1 MAFAFESKSWS
12 YTGQKEFEN
21 GGFTLLN
28 PTVSVLSVSVQESNV
43 YIAMKAV
50 ENNGVYNHNLNI
62 QYNNTGG
69 ETNLDTIVDAAVAA
83 ALPDFTLDA

>member
-12 YTGQKEFEN
+12 FTGTKEFEN

-28 PTVSVLSVSVQESNV
+28 PTVTVMSVSVQQSNV

-50 ENNGVYNHNLNI
+50 ENGGVYNHHLNI
-62 QYNNTGG
+62 QYNNAAG
-69 ETNLDTIVDAAVAA
+69 ETDLDVIVDAAVAA
-83 ALPDFTLDA
+83 GLPDFTLNA

>member
-12 YTGQKEFEN
+12 YTGEKEFEN

-43 YIAMKAV
+43 YVAMKAV

-62 QYNNTGG
+62 QYNNSGG
-69 ETNLDTIVDAAVAA
+69 ETNLDTIVDSAVAA

>member
-12 YTGQKEFEN
+12 FTGEKEFEN

-28 PTVSVLSVSVQESNV
+28 PTVSVLSVSVQGSNV
-43 YIAMKAV
+43 YVALKAV
-50 ENNGVYNHNLNI
+50 ENNGVYNHSLNI
-62 QYNNTGG
+62 QYNNAGG

>member
-1 MAFAFESKSWS
+1 MAFLFQSKSWS
-12 YTGQKEFEN
+12 FTGEKEFEN

-28 PTVSVLSVSVQESNV
+28 PTVSVMSVSVQDANV

-50 ENNGVYNHNLNI
+50 ENAGVYQHHLNI
-62 QYNNTGG
+62 QYNNAGG

-83 ALPDFTLDA
+83 ALPGFTLNA

>member
-12 YTGQKEFEN
+12 FTGEKEFEN

-28 PTVSVLSVSVQESNV
+28 PTVSVLSVSVQDSNV
-43 YIAMKAV
+43 YVAMKAV
-50 ENNGVYNHNLNI
+50 ENAGVYQHHLNI
-62 QYNNTGG
+62 QYN
-69 ETNLDTIVDAAVAA
+69 VDAAVAA

>member
-12 YTGQKEFEN
+12 FTGEKEFEN

-28 PTVSVLSVSVQESNV
+28 PKVSVISVSVQDSNV
-43 YIAMKAV
+43 YVAMKAV
-50 ENNGVYNHNLNI
+50 ENAGVYQHHLNI
-62 QYNNTGG
+62 QYNNSGG

>member
-12 YTGQKEFEN
+12 LTGTKEFEN

-43 YIAMKAV
+43 YIALKAV
-50 ENNGVYNHNLNI
+50 ENGGVYQHHLNI
-62 QYNNTGG
+62 QYNNAGG
-69 ETNLDTIVDAAVAA
+69 ETNLDTIVDSAVAA

>member
-12 YTGQKEFEN
+12 YTGEKEFEN

-43 YIAMKAV
+43 YVAMKAL

-62 QYNNTGG
+62 QYNNSGG
-69 ETNLDTIVDAAVAA
+69 ETNLDTIVDSAVAA
-83 ALPDFTLDA
+83 ALPDFTLDS

>member
-12 YTGQKEFEN
+12 YTRQKEFEN

-62 QYNNTGG
+62 QYNNAGG
-69 ETNLDTIVDAAVAA
+69 ETNLDTIVDSAVAA
-83 ALPDFTLDA
+83 ALPDFTLDS

>member
-12 YTGQKEFEN
+12 FTGEKEFEN

-28 PTVSVLSVSVQESNV
+28 PTVSVLSVSVQGSNV
-43 YIAMKAV
+43 YVALKAV

>member
-12 YTGQKEFEN
+12 YTGEKEFEN

-28 PTVSVLSVSVQESNV
+28 PTVSVLSVSVQDANV

-83 ALPDFTLDA
+83 ALPDFTLDS

>member
-12 YTGQKEFEN
+12 FTGTKEFED

-28 PTVSVLSVSVQESNV
+28 PTVSVLSSTIQGDNV
-43 YIAMKAV
+43 YIAFKAV
-50 ENNGVYNHNLNI
+50 ENSGVFVHQLNVH
-62 QYNNTGG
+62 YNNSGG

-83 ALPDFTLDA
+83 AFPDFTLDS

>member
-12 YTGQKEFEN
+12 FTGEKEFEN

-28 PTVSVLSVSVQESNV
+28 PTVSVLSVSVQGSNV
-43 YIAMKAV
+43 YVALKAV

-62 QYNNTGG
+62 QYNNAGG

>member
-1 MAFAFESKSWS
+1 MAFTFESKSWS
-12 YTGQKEFEN
+12 LSGTKEFEN

-28 PTVSVLSVSVQESNV
+28 PTVTVMSVSVQQSNV

-50 ENNGVYNHNLNI
+50 ENGGIYNHHLNI
-62 QYNNTGG
+62 QYNNAAG
-69 ETNLDTIVDAAVAA
+69 ETDLDVIVDAAVAA

>member
-12 YTGQKEFEN
+12 YTGEKEFEN

-28 PTVSVLSVSVQESNV
+28 PTVSVLSVSVQEANV

-50 ENNGVYNHNLNI
+50 ENAGVYNHNLNI
-62 QYNNTGG
+62 QYNNSGG

-83 ALPDFTLDA
+83 ALPDFTLDS

>member
-12 YTGQKEFEN
+12 LSGTKEFEN

-28 PTVSVLSVSVQESNV
+28 PTVTVMSVSIQQSIV

-50 ENNGVYNHNLNI
+50 ENGGVYNHHLNI
-62 QYNNTGG
+62 QYNNAAG
-69 ETNLDTIVDAAVAA
+69 ETDLDVIVDAAVAA

>member
-12 YTGQKEFEN
+12 FTGTKEFEN

-28 PTVSVLSVSVQESNV
+28 PTVSVLSVSVQGSNV
-43 YIAMKAV
+43 YVALKAV

-62 QYNNTGG
+62 QYNNAGG

>member
-12 YTGQKEFEN
+12 YTGEKEFEN

-28 PTVSVLSVSVQESNV
+28 PTVSVLSVSVQESNI

-62 QYNNTGG
+62 QYNNSGG
-69 ETNLDTIVDAAVAA
+69 ETNLDTIVDSAVAA
-83 ALPDFTLDA
+83 ALPDFTLDS

>member
-12 YTGQKEFEN
+12 YTGTKEFEN

-43 YIAMKAV
+43 YIALKAV
-50 ENNGVYNHNLNI
+50 ENAGVYNHNLNI
-62 QYNNTGG
+62 QYNNSGG

>member
-12 YTGQKEFEN
+12 FTGTKEFEN

-28 PTVSVLSVSVQESNV
+28 PTVSVLSVSVQGSNI

-62 QYNNTGG
+62 QYNNSAG
-69 ETNLDTIVDAAVAA
+69 ETNLDTIVDSAVAA

>member
-12 YTGQKEFEN
+12 FTGTKEFEN

-28 PTVSVLSVSVQESNV
+28 PTVSVLSVSVQSSNV

>member
-12 YTGQKEFEN
+12 FTGEKEFEN

-28 PTVSVLSVSVQESNV
+28 PTVSVLSVSIQKSNV
-43 YIAMKAV
+43 YVAMKAL

-62 QYNNTGG
+62 QYNNSGG
-69 ETNLDTIVDAAVAA
+69 ETNLDTIVDSAVAA
-83 ALPDFTLDA
+83 ALPDFTLDS

>member
-12 YTGQKEFEN
+12 YTGEKEFEN

-28 PTVSVLSVSVQESNV
+28 PTVTVMSVSVQESNV
-43 YIAMKAV
+43 YISMKAV
-50 ENNGVYNHNLNI
+50 ENGGVYQHHLNI
-62 QYNNTGG
+62 KYNNAGG

-83 ALPDFTLDA
+83 ALPDFTIDA

>member
-12 YTGQKEFEN
+12 LSGTKEFEN

-28 PTVSVLSVSVQESNV
+28 PTVTVMSVSVQQSNV

-50 ENNGVYNHNLNI
+50 ENGGIYNHHLNI
-62 QYNNTGG
+62 QYNNAAG
-69 ETNLDTIVDAAVAA
+69 ETDLDVIVDAAVAA

>member
-1 MAFAFESKSWS
+1 MAFAFESKTWS
-12 YTGQKEFEN
+12 YTGQKEFDN

-28 PTVSVLSVSVQESNV
+28 PTISVISVTTQTSNI

-50 ENNGVYNHNLNI
+50 ENSGVYEHHLNV
-62 QYNNTGG
+62 QYNNSGG

-83 ALPDFTLDA
+83 ALPDFTLDS

>member
-12 YTGQKEFEN
+12 FTGEKEFEN

-28 PTVSVLSVSVQESNV
+28 PTVSVLSVSVQESNI

-62 QYNNTGG
+62 QYNNGAG
-69 ETNLDTIVDAAVAA
+69 ETNLDTIVDSAVAA

>member
-1 MAFAFESKSWS
+1 MAFAFETKSWS
-12 YTGQKEFEN
+12 FTGEKEFDN

-50 ENNGVYNHNLNI
+50 ENNGVFMHNLNI
-62 QYNNTGG
+62 QFNNTGG
-69 ETNLDTIVDAAVAA
+69 ETNLDAIVDAAVAA
-83 ALPDFTLDA
+83 ALPDFTIDA

>member
-12 YTGQKEFEN
+12 FTGEKEFEN

-28 PTVSVLSVSVQESNV
+28 PTVSVLSVSVQESNI

-62 QYNNTGG
+62 QYNNSGG
-69 ETNLDTIVDAAVAA
+69 ETNLDTIVDSAVAA

>member
-12 YTGQKEFEN
+12 YTGTKEFEN

-28 PTVSVLSVSVQESNV
+28 PTVSVLSVSVQSSNV

>member
-12 YTGQKEFEN
+12 FTGEKEFEN

-28 PTVSVLSVSVQESNV
+28 PTVSVLSVSVQGSNI

-62 QYNNTGG
+62 QYNNSGG

-83 ALPDFTLDA
+83 ALPDFTLDS

>member
-12 YTGQKEFEN
+12 YTGEKEFEN

-43 YIAMKAV
+43 YVALKAV

-62 QYNNTGG
+62 QYNNSGG

-83 ALPDFTLDA
+83 ALPDFTLDS